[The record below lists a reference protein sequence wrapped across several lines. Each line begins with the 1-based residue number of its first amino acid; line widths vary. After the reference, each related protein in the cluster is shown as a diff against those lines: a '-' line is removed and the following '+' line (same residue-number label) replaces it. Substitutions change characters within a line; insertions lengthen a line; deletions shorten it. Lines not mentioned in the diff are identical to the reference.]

1 MVGFWD
7 DSGIS
12 WTIMQ
17 TICTSLQAD
26 NHTNTSSKLTD
37 DSSVNFYRPDALPH
51 AQPTVSKAHFSY
63 VNNPNPEPNRG
74 RGAACAANK

>member
-1 MVGFWD
+1 MMGFWD

-26 NHTNTSSKLTD
+26 NHTNT
-37 DSSVNFYRPDALPH
+37 SSVNFYRPDALPH